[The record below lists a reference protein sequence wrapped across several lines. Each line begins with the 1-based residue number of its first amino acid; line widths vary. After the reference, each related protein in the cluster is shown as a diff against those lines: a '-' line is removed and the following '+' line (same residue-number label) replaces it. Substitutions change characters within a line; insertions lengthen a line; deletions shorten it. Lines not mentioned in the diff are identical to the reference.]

1 MEAEKSRQRG
11 IYRATL
17 VGSAVNAVLVV
28 LKFIAGVLGRSSAMI
43 ADAVHSLSDFLTDII
58 VLLFVRTSSKPQ
70 DEDHDYGHGKFE
82 TMATL
87 LIGVIL
93 LLVAVNIFVG
103 SAQQIAAAWRG
114 EILERPDMIALV
126 VALASILA
134 KEALYHY
141 TLRAGRRLGSQAV
154 MANAWHHRSDAL
166 SSLGTLAGI
175 ALAMFMGERWRV
187 ADPIAAMVVGALIVK
202 VAIDIMR
209 PAIDELLERSL
220 PREQEDD
227 IRRTMLG
234 VDGVERIGQLRTRR
248 IGPNIAIE
256 AHIKMDGNMTLTDAH
271 NIATRTERALRAAY
285 GPATYTSL
293 HMEPLVE

>member
-1 MEAEKSRQRG
+1 MEQIREGK
-11 IYRATL
+11 IYRVTL
-17 VGSAVNAVLVV
+17 VGSAVNALLVV
-28 LKFIAGVLGRSSAMI
+28 LKFIAGTLGRSSAMI

-70 DEDHDYGHGKFE
+70 DESHDYGHGKFE

-93 LLVAVNIFVG
+93 LIVAINIFVS
-103 SAQQIAAAWRG
+103 SAGLIAAACRG
-114 EILERPDMIALV
+114 EILDRPDNIALIVAV
-126 VALASILA
+126 VSILA
-134 KEALYHY
+134 KEGLYQY
-141 TLRAGRRLGSQAV
+141 TLRAGRNLGSQAV

-166 SSLGTLAGI
+166 SSFGTLAGI
-175 ALAMFMGERWRV
+175 SLAMFMGERWRI
-187 ADPIAAMVVGALIVK
+187 ADPIAAIVVGALIVK

-209 PAIDELLERSL
+209 PAVDELLERSL
-220 PREQEDD
+220 PKEQEDE
-227 IRRTMLG
+227 IRRTMLA
-234 VDGVERIGQLRTRR
+234 VPGVERIGQLRTRR

-256 AHIKMDGNMTLTDAH
+256 AHIKMNGDMTLTDAH
-271 NIATRTERALRAAY
+271 NIASRTERALRDAY